1 MKLIIFIA
9 LALQAISLC
18 SLGQSDYTFFH
29 PLSLNAENSAFFQ
42 NPTSIP
48 IQKVYVSLDYQG
60 RIGLFKNVNTVWG
73 IAGYSFGDS
82 LSSKSDI
89 FSLGIVNEKENG
101 YINRSRLLFSY
112 TRKQP
117 LTDRT
122 FIKAGIA
129 LGFYSF
135 TIKSSNTSPGASV
148 FLPDG
153 SLGVDLQSTNH
164 ELGFGVA
171 QIFNNE
177 FVLLEVPNLLKRY
190 FQLHY
195 RYQLE
200 LSPFTTWKL
209 AGYYFPLRDSQIF
222 QAETSFQLDQYGYAG
237 LNYTDITGLS
247 ASAGINLAR
256 SEHWKYNLGFTW
268 RILGSDVP
276 VQSGK
281 YEIRLLVR

>member
-1 MKLIIFIA
+1 MQLTSYCTF
-9 LALQAISLC
+9 
-18 SLGQSDYTFFH
+18 GQSDYTFFH
-29 PLSLNAENSAFFQ
+29 PLSLNAENSAYFQ
-42 NPTSIP
+42 NPTSLP
-48 IQKVYVSLDYQG
+48 VSKLYLSLDYQG
-60 RIGLFKNVNTVWG
+60 RIGLFKNVNTAWV

-89 FSLGIVNEKENG
+89 LSLGIVNEKENG

-112 TRKQP
+112 SRKQP

-122 FIKAGIA
+122 FIKAGVG

-135 TIKSSNTSPGASV
+135 SIKSSNTSAGASV

-153 SLGVDLQSTNH
+153 SLGIDIQSANH
-164 ELGFGVA
+164 ELGMGVA

-190 FQLHY
+190 FQVHY
-195 RYQLE
+195 RYHLE
-200 LSPFTTWKL
+200 LTPFTTWNL
-209 AGYYFPLRDSQIF
+209 AGYYFPLRDAQVF
-222 QAETSFQLDQYGYAG
+222 QAETSLNIDRYGYTG

-247 ASAGINLAR
+247 ASAGIKISQ
-256 SEHWKYNLGFTW
+256 SEQWKYLLGFTW
-268 RILGSDVP
+268 RFFGPDVP

-281 YEIRLLVR
+281 YEIRLLVK